1 MYVFIS
7 HSSKNEEAAE
17 KICGI
22 LEGHD
27 HQCFLAA
34 RDIRAGREYAEEIVN
49 GIDKAD
55 AMVVLLSKEAN
66 KSPHVLRE
74 VERAVSHK
82 IPIIIYKLE
91 DVELTKSMEYFLM
104 THQWTSKSKDDSYE
118 NILSCVEDVVNNNGG
133 AAAAGKGQEEIKSY
147 RSRNYTAVALTTSA
161 IIVLAVIGFII
172 YGILSG
178 DNKGSG
184 KDKGQEGLTVSV
196 TEGSTNDG
204 KQEED
209 STGAGNETT
218 NKLSLGD
225 TVSFGTYLDKEISWR
240 VLKLSDDGNEAVLI
254 SKDILTMKA
263 FDAAEGGAYN
273 SYEGEDY
280 WKQDTKAD
288 TDMELQVKVRGNSE
302 WSLSNIRTWLNSDK
316 EAVSYE
322 GQAPSVSAMSD
333 KKNGYNTEAGFLNGF
348 TKEELSAIKTT
359 VVETAGNALAGN
371 KKITTEDRVFL
382 LSMDELK
389 WFEEAE
395 MTVLAKPT
403 EEARRQDDTDWY
415 EAYSLDI
422 GMENFYWLLREPV
435 ADSASKIYCVGDGY
449 TEENI
454 FERQAGVE
462 GFGIRPA
469 ITVDVNKLM
478 EEMK

>member
-22 LEGHD
+22 LEGHN

-133 AAAAGKGQEEIKSY
+133 AAASGKGQEEIKSH
-147 RSRNYTAVALTTSA
+147 RSRIYTAAALTASA
-161 IIVLAVIGFII
+161 IVVFAVIGFII
-172 YGILSG
+172 FGILSR
-178 DNKGSG
+178 DNKDSG
-184 KDKGQEGLTVSV
+184 KDKGQEGQTVSV
-196 TEGSTNDG
+196 TEG
-204 KQEED
+204 
-209 STGAGNETT
+209 GAGSETT

-288 TDMELQVKVRGNSE
+288 TDMELQIKVRGNSE

-322 GQAPSVSAMSD
+322 GQAPSVGAMSD

-371 KKITTEDRVFL
+371 KKVTTEDRVFL

-389 WFEEAE
+389 WFEEAG

-435 ADSASKIYCVGDGY
+435 ADSASKIYCVGDGC

-469 ITVDVNKLM
+469 ITVDINKLM

>member
-7 HSSKNEEAAE
+7 HSSKNEESAE
-17 KICGI
+17 KICSI
-22 LEGHD
+22 LENHN
-27 HQCFLAA
+27 HRCFLAA

-55 AMVVLLSKEAN
+55 TVIVLLSKEAN

-74 VERAVSHK
+74 IERAVSHK
-82 IPIIIYKLE
+82 IPIIVYKLE

-104 THQWTSKSKDDSYE
+104 THQWMSKSKNDSFE
-118 NILSCVEDVVNNNGG
+118 NILECVENIVGNNGNG
-133 AAAAGKGQEEIKSY
+133 AVGGEETKDTKKHKRRAFITVISAVAALAAA
-147 RSRNYTAVALTTSA
+147 VF
-161 IIVLAVIGFII
+161 VI
-172 YGILSG
+172 YGILSR
-178 DNKGSG
+178 DNKGSN
-184 KDKGQEGLTVSV
+184 KAAVQENLPVSMTGDS
-196 TEGSTNDG
+196 TENNKITGSTN
-204 KQEED
+204 E
-209 STGAGNETT
+209 AT
-218 NKLSLGD
+218 NKLKLGD

-240 VLKLSDDGNEAVLI
+240 VLKISDDGNEAVLI

-273 SYEGEDY
+273 SYDGEDY
-280 WKQDTKAD
+280 WKQNTEAD
-288 TDMELQVKVRGNSE
+288 TDMELQVKVRGNSD

-316 EAVSYE
+316 EVVSYD
-322 GQAPSVSAMSD
+322 GQAPAAKAMSD

-348 TKEELSAIKTT
+348 TDKELSAIKTT
-359 VVETAGNALAGN
+359 IVETVGNALTEGDI
-371 KKITTEDRVFL
+371 ITTEDRVFL
-382 LSMDELK
+382 LSRDELK
-389 WFEEAE
+389 WFDEGE

-403 EEARRQDDTDWY
+403 VEARQQDATDWY
-415 EAYSLDI
+415 EAYSVDI

-449 TEENI
+449 TEDNI
-454 FERQAGVE
+454 FEKQAGVE

-478 EEMK
+478 EAE